1 MVQLTGV
8 AECASKEE
16 ARKIVEELQH
26 IPVVKFNQFGNR
38 IDVYYTPDAMES
50 DTAVANTVR
59 RVLDVLEQ
67 VEEHGHSII
76 F

>member
-16 ARKIVEELQH
+16 ARKIADELQH
-26 IPVVKFNQFGNR
+26 IPAVKFNQFGNR
-38 IDVYYTPDAMES
+38 IDVYYTPDCLEN
-50 DTAVANTVR
+50 DTVVAYTVR